1 MQKNHHSLCSTSIQA
16 IDFSNYTNMKRKA
29 NDSFGPEAVA
39 ELDVEPSRKRAAL
52 EAVDHAKTQADEF
65 REGLFSHDA
74 VDQVKKNYVE
84 SNP

>member
-1 MQKNHHSLCSTSIQA
+1 
-16 IDFSNYTNMKRKA
+16 MKRKA

-52 EAVDHAKTQADEF
+52 EAVGHAKTEF

>member
-1 MQKNHHSLCSTSIQA
+1 
-16 IDFSNYTNMKRKA
+16 MKRKA

-52 EAVDHAKTQADEF
+52 EAVDHAKTQVDEF

-74 VDQVKKNYVE
+74 VDQVKKQYSE